1 MRRQGPKPNIAH
13 VDVSTVEG
21 HPTKAVL
28 ISGGKLRSIMLAD
41 CRMPARKWSF
51 HDPAYVLSV
60 VDSGYKSI
68 GSEMARP

>member
-28 ISGGKLRSIMLAD
+28 ISGGKLR
-41 CRMPARKWSF
+41 RSF
-51 HDPAYVLSV
+51 YDPAYVLSA